1 MKRHII
7 AWLLILSLTLSLL
20 PAVGAA
26 GQPGDETW
34 PDDPNYGFTYR
45 FVTHDTV
52 EITSY
57 DGYETEVSVPS
68 SIDGFTVVG
77 IAGFHCT
84 AGYMDTNTK
93 VKKVILPDTVTYI
106 GEDAFAQKYD
116 GWTTEFSALEEVVLP
131 TNLKSI
137 GTRAFAN
144 LFMLKKV
151 DIPASVTSIGEDAFK
166 NCTALKDIT
175 LRCDS
180 LAMEASAF
188 GSKNGYLSPFAGILQ
203 EKYDEWLWAEEASD
217 FFVWNGWLYAYK
229 GDSKTPVLPSG
240 IVGIGVSAFEGMDLT
255 GVTLPA
261 GLKVIGMN
269 AFANN
274 AGLTSVDIPA
284 GVERLD
290 YGAFSD
296 CTSLSSVTLRQGLKR
311 IGENVFDDCTALK
324 SITIPDGVEVVD
336 EGAFSGCENLAKI
349 SFPASVA
356 ETYTSTIQD
365 TQYYS
370 DLPNG
375 EQMYCGGVYL
385 GMKRDDYRDYPSSLT
400 IRSGTKTVNIEYQPD
415 GLNELILP
423 DGLKTFILKYGGDYC
438 GITSLTFPESVD
450 YIDCS
455 CLTCLTTVKL
465 PQEAELAQGAFD
477 SCWKLKSVTIPKG
490 NTCLNAFADC
500 HAIET
505 LTIPDD
511 VVELD
516 AVGGAGLKSIHL
528 GKIRVLG
535 KDALKDETRLESVT
549 LPDTL
554 IAVESG
560 ALSGC
565 SGLQAVKGGKN
576 VRTLGDSC
584 FKDCPALTDFGDL
597 PDSVRL
603 IGMCALENTGWYH
616 DQPDGPVYF
625 GSVAYAYKGTI
636 PANTVLAL
644 KAGTTAVSDGYIFE
658 HESRY
663 WEKED
668 VKNVIAVVLPDSVRR
683 VGSNAFANCENLKSI
698 DLGGVQYIGREAFN
712 SSACEAIALPDT
724 VRYVGSNAFS
734 GTALKA
740 IHLNNGLR
748 VLEEG
753 AFFSGGAG
761 KGVTIPASVTYL
773 GAQCLGYYPP
783 EPDNPFGG
791 TETIPNFVIYG
802 VSGTAAETYA
812 NKSGITFRTDGGCTS
827 HKYVTETVSATC
839 QAGGFTRKTCT
850 LCGYAEVSGAT
861 AAGSHKAAANTAI
874 EATCTR
880 PGFTGGSHCVSCGE
894 VLSAPTQTPALGHSW
909 RSDTMGANNP
919 IQYFGMIWH
928 YCSRCGM
935 TWYEP
940 SSIAHVHDY
949 SYNVSEVYPSC
960 TLQGYTEYTC
970 ACGASIKGNY
980 TDPLGHYFEWVTDVV
995 ATETEAGCKHE
1006 ECTRCHL
1013 VTRNENTVIPPTG
1026 SGHEHSY
1033 QPTVKAP
1040 TCYEPGYTTYTCACG
1055 ESYMDDNSYIEAL
1068 GHNFVEGVCT
1078 RCGATESSV
1087 QPHEHSYQTSI
1098 VAPTCTEKGYTLH
1111 VCACGDSYRDSY
1123 VDALGHNFVN
1133 GICTRCGIKEG
1144 ACDGGEGCPSRKF
1157 VDVNPKEWYHPY
1169 VDYAVTHGL
1178 FGGTSDHTFE
1188 PEAAMTRAMLVT
1200 VLWRYEGQPKGY
1212 QNTFTDVNAK
1222 NGGWYIDAV
1231 AWAAANGV
1239 VNGVGNGRF
1248 DPEGKITRE
1257 QMATILFRYAQEK
1270 GIDTSKRGSLGGFS
1284 DAERV
1289 SVYAKDALQWA
1300 VGEGIING
1308 SDGKLLPQGSATR
1321 AQVATIL
1328 MRYIENIV
1336 KK

>member
-26 GQPGDETW
+26 GQPGDEIW

-93 VKKVILPDTVTYI
+93 IKKVLLPDTVTYI
-106 GEDAFAQKYD
+106 GEDAFAQEYD

-151 DIPASVTSIGEDAFK
+151 DIPASVTSIGEDAFQ
-166 NCTALKDIT
+166 NCTALKDVT

-180 LAMEASAF
+180 LTMEASAF

-217 FFVWNGWLYAYK
+217 FFVWNGWLYDYK

-324 SITIPDGVEVVD
+324 SITIPGGVEVVD

-349 SFPASVA
+349 SFPTSVA

-400 IRSGTKTVNIEYQPD
+400 IRPGTKTVNIEYQPD

-423 DGLKTFILKYGGDYC
+423 DGLKTFILKYGGDHC
-438 GITSLTFPESVD
+438 GIISLTFPESVD

-455 CLTCLTTVKL
+455 YLTCLTTVKL

-625 GSVAYAYKGTI
+625 GSVAYTYKGTI

-668 VKNVIAVVLPDSVRR
+668 VKNVIAIVLPDSVRR

-698 DLGGVQYIGREAFN
+698 DLGGAQYIGREAFN
-712 SSACEAIALPDT
+712 SSACEAIVLPDT

-839 QAGGFTRKTCT
+839 QAGGYTRQVCAV
-850 LCGYAEVSGAT
+850 CGYTNVTSRTSAVG
-861 AAGSHKAAANTAI
+861 HKAVANDTI

-880 PGFTGGSHCVSCGE
+880 PGFTGGTHCAYCGQT
-894 VLSAPTQTPALGHSW
+894 LTNPTPTAALGHDWVVATEEYEYS
-909 RSDTMGANNP
+909 A
-919 IQYFGMIWH
+919 YYGMTRH
-928 YCSRCGM
+928 YCRRCELK
-935 TWYEP
+935 WYEA
-940 SSIAHVHDY
+940 SAGGHTHDY
-949 SYNVSEVYPSC
+949 SYSVSTVYPTC
-960 TLQGYTEYTC
+960 TTQGYTIHTCSCGDSYTD
-970 ACGASIKGNY
+970 NY
-980 TDPLGHYFEWVTDVV
+980 T
-995 ATETEAGCKHE
+995 A
-1006 ECTRCHL
+1006 
-1013 VTRNENTVIPPTG
+1013 
-1026 SGHEHSY
+1026 
-1033 QPTVKAP
+1033 
-1040 TCYEPGYTTYTCACG
+1040 
-1055 ESYMDDNSYIEAL
+1055 AL
-1068 GHNFVEGVCT
+1068 GHDFVNGVCS
-1078 RCGATESSV
+1078 RCGATEGSDPSK
-1087 QPHEHSYQTSI
+1087 P
-1098 VAPTCTEKGYTLH
+1098 
-1111 VCACGDSYRDSY
+1111 
-1123 VDALGHNFVN
+1123 
-1133 GICTRCGIKEG
+1133 
-1144 ACDGGEGCPSRKF
+1144 CDGGADCPSRKF
-1157 VDVNPKEWYHPY
+1157 VDVDTKQWYHPY

-1178 FGGTSDHTFE
+1178 FGGTSANTFE
-1188 PEAAMTRAMLVT
+1188 PESAMTRAMLVT

-1222 NGGWYIDAV
+1222 DGSWYIDAV

-1239 VNGVGNGRF
+1239 VNGVGEGKF

-1257 QMATILFRYAQEK
+1257 QMATILFRYAQKK